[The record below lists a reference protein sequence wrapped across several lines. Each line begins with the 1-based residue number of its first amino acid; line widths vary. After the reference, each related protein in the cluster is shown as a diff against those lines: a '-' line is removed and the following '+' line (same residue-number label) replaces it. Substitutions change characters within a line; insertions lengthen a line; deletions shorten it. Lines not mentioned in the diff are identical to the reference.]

1 MKRRYTDRT
10 TWEPKV
16 GAFASIQR
24 ALGAGGR
31 RFALARAAEVA
42 GQVTPLESG
51 FCHVQL
57 VADVRNGRRQRLG
70 GAATVL
76 GLGTAA
82 TSALWAM
89 GLLAPFPFLPLLIL
103 APAAAAILRSHGA
116 LHEHVQIGL
125 EQVLDRLE
133 RGEIK
138 AEHALPGQKV
148 SPFVRIADEIRKT
161 FEIN

>member
-1 MKRRYTDRT
+1 
-10 TWEPKV
+10 
-16 GAFASIQR
+16 
-24 ALGAGGR
+24 
-31 RFALARAAEVA
+31 
-42 GQVTPLESG
+42 VTPLESG

-57 VADVRNGRRQRLG
+57 IADLRNGRRQRLA
-70 GAATVL
+70 GATTLL

-82 TSALWAM
+82 TGALWAM
-89 GLLAPFPFLPLLIL
+89 GLLAPFPFLPLLVL
-103 APAAAAILRSHGA
+103 APGAAAILRSHRVQ
-116 LHEHVQIGL
+116 HEHVQIGL

-148 SPFVRIADEIRKT
+148 STFVRIADEIRKT

>member
-1 MKRRYTDRT
+1 MQQQELLQVKRRYPDHT

-24 ALGAGGR
+24 ALGSGGR
-31 RFALARAAEVA
+31 RSALTRAAEVA
-42 GQVTPLESG
+42 GRVTPLEGG

-103 APAAAAILRSHGA
+103 APAAAGILRSHRA
-116 LHEHVQIGL
+116 PHEHVQIGL

-133 RGEIK
+133 
-138 AEHALPGQKV
+138 PGV
-148 SPFVRIADEIRKT
+148 
-161 FEIN
+161 